1 MVSQSVGPLSLAEL
15 AATLCLWSYPVFA
28 FFFSRI
34 RSALYFADGDR
45 GSEEWC
51 AQFVSLSW
59 LLQIYCCGEEL
70 LFVRGVCGGVRWV
83 WGYVDCGSYRSACVA
98 CIASLPAR

>member
-1 MVSQSVGPLSLAEL
+1 MVSQSVGPLSLTEL

-28 FFFSRI
+28 FLFSRI

-51 AQFVSLSW
+51 AQFLNLSW
-59 LLQIYCCGEEL
+59 MLQIYCFGEVS
-70 LFVRGVCGGVRWV
+70 FVRGCVGGSDGWLR
-83 WGYVDCGSYRSACVA
+83 R
-98 CIASLPAR
+98 LR